1 MNTKCLKYRIFPTKS
16 QETRLC
22 KTLETCKDV
31 YNSLLNERKY
41 EFELHGTSPSRYD
54 QQKHFPKW
62 SKEFP
67 EVGQVYSQV
76 LQNVAVRLDIAFR
89 AFFRR
94 VKAGETPGYP
104 RVKGD
109 GYDSFTYPQ
118 DGFKIVEDTL
128 YLSKIGT
135 VKIVLHRPIEGRV
148 KTCNVR
154 RSGGK
159 WFVCFAVEVEEDFL
173 PVSTESV
180 GIDVG
185 LNQFAALSNGEMIA
199 NPRFFRKEEKALAK
213 AQRKLSKQKRATKE
227 RRKAKKVVARIH
239 ERIANRRHNFIHQET
254 RKIVNR
260 FGLIAVEKL
269 AVKNMLGNHCL
280 AKSIS
285 DASWGMFRNVL
296 ASKAENAGRK
306 YAEVDPRW
314 TSQDCSGCKTRVKKK
329 LSERVHYCPNC
340 GLSLDRDTN
349 AAINILNNGMGQHT
363 DTGMPV

>member
-1 MNTKCLKYRIFPTKS
+1 MYTKCLKYRIFTTKA
-16 QETRLC
+16 QETKLC
-22 KTLETCKDV
+22 QTLETCKDV

-41 EFELHGTSPSRYD
+41 EYEVNGVSPSRYE
-54 QQKHFPKW
+54 QSGHFPEW
-62 SKEFP
+62 SKKFP
-67 EVGQVYSQV
+67 EIREVFSQV
-76 LQNVAVRLDIAFR
+76 LQEVSGRVDLAFR

-104 RVKGD
+104 RSKGD

-118 DGFKIVEDTL
+118 AGFKIVEDTV

-135 VKIVLHRPIEGRV
+135 VKVVLHRPIEGRV
-148 KTCNVR
+148 KTCNVK
-154 RSGGK
+154 RSGNK
-159 WFVCFAVEVEEDFL
+159 WFVCFAVEVEEDHF
-173 PVSTESV
+173 PASAESV

-185 LNQFAALSNGEMIA
+185 ISQFAALSNGEMIA
-199 NPRFFRKEEKALAK
+199 NPRFFRKGEKALAK
-213 AQRKLSKQKRATKE
+213 AQRKLSKQKRGSKD

-239 ERIANRRHNFIHQET
+239 ERISNRRHNFVHQES

-260 FGLIAVEKL
+260 FGFIAVEKL

-280 AKSIS
+280 AKSIQ

-296 ASKAENAGRK
+296 ASKAESAGRK
-306 YAEVDPRW
+306 FAEVNPAW

-363 DTGMPV
+363 DTGIPV